1 MKSCV
6 VIFLTIARLA
16 LFAFIPQLEQIFL
29 LFLPDYYIFPHVCLF
44 VCLFCIFFASILPSP
59 SCSCSLLFFFSTI
72 IHYFRINGT
81 VPLFCTVWIVI
92 LIPLVRGMGNH
103 PALCAQ
109 NYHLKCPKC
118 FTDYS
123 YSLFY
128 LSAFFLLS
136 KKWFPIPNGSPTQSS
151 CSFSVPCLTIQL
163 DI

>member
-29 LFLPDYYIFPHVCLF
+29 LFLPDYYIFPHVFCLF
-44 VCLFCIFFASILPSP
+44 VCFVFFLPQFCPPCAALAPF
-59 SCSCSLLFFFSTI
+59 CFFFSTI
-72 IHYFRINGT
+72 IHYVRINGT

-128 LSAFFLLS
+128 LSASFLLS
-136 KKWFPIPNGSPTQSS
+136 KKWFPFPNGSPTHSS
-151 CSFSVPCLTIQL
+151 CSLSVPCLTIQL